1 MEKRSTCPIP
11 ENKIGNRIK
20 EVRVDIL
27 DLRQEDFAKLINIAK
42 SMISL
47 YENGRRKPSRETVEN
62 ISTISGVSADYIM
75 GISDNKYQNEHNMP
89 QSEKELLNT
98 FNKVKLLPLEQQDKI
113 REVIE
118 NILILIDLEKK
129 S

>member
-1 MEKRSTCPIP
+1 MP

>member
-1 MEKRSTCPIP
+1 
-11 ENKIGNRIK
+11 
-20 EVRVDIL
+20 
-27 DLRQEDFAKLINIAK
+27 
-42 SMISL
+42 
-47 YENGRRKPSRETVEN
+47 
-62 ISTISGVSADYIM
+62 M

>member
-1 MEKRSTCPIP
+1 MSD
-11 ENKIGNRIK
+11 NKIGNRIK

-27 DLRQEDFAKLINIAK
+27 DLSQGEFAKLIKIAK

-47 YENGRRKPSRETVEN
+47 YENGKRKPSRETVEN
-62 ISTISGVSADYIM
+62 ISKISSVSADYIM
-75 GISDNKYQNEHNMP
+75 GISDNKYQSEHNTT
-89 QSEKELLNT
+89 QSEKELFHT
-98 FNKVKLLPLEQQDKI
+98 FNKVKLLPSEQQNRI

-118 NILILIDLEKK
+118 SILSLIDLEKK